1 MQPEDS
7 DREAVSRSQTKFRM
21 TVDLKFNYSKKY
33 ERERLLD
40 FGVVVRYLKQLLQ
53 IKRKASHK
61 FFQQSFT

>member
-33 ERERLLD
+33 EKDGEAVRLWC
-40 FGVVVRYLKQLLQ
+40 GCEILKTT
-53 IKRKASHK
+53 ITNKTES
-61 FFQQSFT
+61 